1 MALSLLNHF
10 VWQIPDD
17 SATNIFMAV
26 DALVLFTTYYAEKGM
41 EAERVLRRMETAA
54 AEPIS
59 RKNGKGAAGGDGAG
73 AAKVKMI

>member
-17 SATNIFMAV
+17 SAHQIFMAV

-41 EAERVLRRMETAA
+41 KAERVLRRIEAAAA
-54 AEPIS
+54 AETTS
-59 RKNGKGAAGGDGAG
+59 GKNGKGAAGDGAG